1 MLMSISIVHSFLLLV
16 IFSCTTICLLIHL
29 LMDIYI
35 AAWILIQPI
44 CFIHG
49 DRGQRG
55 GSLQRGDL
63 VRSTVHME
71 NGEKA
76 GCYPG
81 KLCQQA

>member
-49 DRGQRG
+49 GQRAKG
-55 GSLQRGDL
+55 RKSSERGL
-63 VRSTVHME
+63 NQIHSAY
-71 NGEKA
+71 GEW
-76 GCYPG
+76 
-81 KLCQQA
+81 